1 LGGIPFSKGVLVWI
15 PRRERGIAMK
25 SDPMRKLSASLLVLV
40 MVLSTMVILL
50 PSSKVVQ
57 GVTTNA
63 IDVPVEDTRGFDVST
78 ATVNLVEVHSGVVI
92 QTHLTTPGLYHADGV
107 PAGYYRVDVTAAD
120 YYDDSSVYAIFDA
133 KSDLVTQTVTL
144 TWPGSKIHQWTV
156 TVTDTDSNPITSAT
170 VGFYNVTMDEI
181 ISSDQTNDTGIAHP
195 MMFKTPTP
203 TSTEYFILFAK
214 ASGYNITYKKITVS
228 GSGSDN
234 FTLYPSKSVS
244 GWVRNYDG
252 TKLLSNVVGYMLNKD
267 TSLPMI
273 ARLLKS
279 DAGGSRFQF
288 DAYPGAFIL
297 CVAADGGSTYVEDLN
312 VIASGS
318 YTYPNFIR
326 QNKTQRIEQVDLDFA
341 TAGNY
346 RSFTLG
352 VNTTWSYDDAY
363 PGLKYNDIGC
373 LRLQVDLAGNAN
385 GIVDLVEVTNFQDL
399 MNLFGT
405 QYVTSSNLFLLN
417 STAYDNATSVPGLD
431 NLNLA
436 SGTSVKDKTSVHYAY
451 SCAYTD
457 TANTIDVGA
466 LDYDSIVS
474 VMYDTASADYRYT
487 VALVSGYERVSNTSF
502 GGTIA
507 GYSSVAIDP
516 STGTGSWVTIAMSIQ
531 KSEMP
536 SASAGINS
544 EANAAYAVF
553 TDKNITKYIV
563 RVGANVTLNAGS
575 SVDPNGNPLTYI
587 WKFGDG
593 SSDVTTLNKTVVHK
607 YLTAA
612 AERTVNLTITDV
624 AGLPNWTDLKVVC
637 DDLLPSPVIWAKNRT
652 LNTTDNS
659 VSIEQREILV
669 VNATDSTDDAAVLGD
684 GLGIIDWVQF
694 DYGDGNSS
702 NRIAW
707 NETEQNATH
716 SYASSGTY
724 TLVLNVTDVV
734 GHWKNTTLTVK
745 VNDTTKPTVTYTAKN
760 ETGGNNLLENRT
772 VVFDASA
779 SYDNLDNI
787 SLLRFEWN
795 YGDGVW
801 ENYTGLAG
809 TNVTHNYTKVATFHV
824 VLNVTDLADNWQ
836 KTPKTINVLEGPRP
850 KLKVERVYY
859 SPGNFSEG
867 KQGYILVNLTN
878 TGSRQASGVV
888 VTFWVVRADGTE
900 KLLGTAMSSGG
911 QMYNGSS
918 VTVVE
923 VGGKV
928 QIRFPVTF
936 GAKGTYTI
944 KVNVTC
950 SDQLTVARYT
960 AGGDQALI
968 VKEAGWK
975 KPLLWGGVA
984 AVIVLVPL
992 ALYFRGRLSK
1002 REKKGPR
1009 REKKSEDAQ

>member
-1 LGGIPFSKGVLVWI
+1 LVWI

-40 MVLSTMVILL
+40 MVLSTLVILL

-63 IDVPVEDTRGFDVST
+63 IDVPVQDTRGFDVST
-78 ATVNLVEVHSGVVI
+78 ATVKLVEVHNGAVI
-92 QTHLTTPGLYHADGV
+92 PAHLTTPGLYHADGV
-107 PAGYYRVDVTAAD
+107 PAGYYRVDVTSAD
-120 YYDDSSVYAIFDA
+120 YYDDSSVYVSFDA
-133 KSDLVTQTVTL
+133 KSSLVTPTVTL
-144 TWPGSKIHQWTV
+144 IWPGAKLYQWTV
-156 TVTDTDSNPITSAT
+156 TVTDADSSAIQSAT
-170 VGFYNVTMDEI
+170 VGFYNVTMDKI
-181 ISSDQTNDTGIAHP
+181 VSSDLTNETGVAQM

-214 ASGYNITYKKITVS
+214 APGYNITYKKITVS
-228 GSGSDN
+228 SSGTDS
-234 FTLYPSKSVS
+234 FVLPLSKSVS

-252 TKLLSNVVGYMLNKD
+252 TKMLNNVVGYMLSKN

-279 DAGGSRFQF
+279 DAGENRFRF

-297 CVAADGGSTYVEDLN
+297 CVAANGGSTYIDDLT
-312 VIASGS
+312 VQVSGS
-318 YTYPNFIR
+318 YTYDDFR
-326 QNKTQRIEQVDLDFA
+326 LQNKTQRIEQVDLDFA
-341 TAGNY
+341 TAGNF
-346 RSFTLG
+346 RSFTLD

-363 PGLKYNDIGC
+363 PGLKYNDVGS
-373 LRLQVDLAGNAN
+373 LRLQVDLAGDAD
-385 GIVDLVEVTNFQDL
+385 GTVDSAEVTNFYNL
-399 MNLFGT
+399 VNLFGT

-417 STAYDNATSVPGLD
+417 STAYDNATSISGFD
-431 NLNLA
+431 MNLT
-436 SGTSVKDKTSVHYAY
+436 SGTSVKDKTGVHYAY
-451 SCAYTD
+451 SCVY
-457 TANTIDVGA
+457 TANTIYVGA
-466 LDYDSIVS
+466 LGYDSLVS
-474 VMYDTASADYRYT
+474 VNYDTAAANYT
-487 VALVSGYERVSNTSF
+487 YSIALVSDYERVSNSSF

-507 GYSSVAIDP
+507 GYESVAIDP
-516 STGTGSWVTIAMSIQ
+516 STGTGSWVVIAMGIE
-531 KSEMP
+531 KSETP
-536 SASAGINS
+536 SAGAGIEPKPNIAS
-544 EANAAYAVF
+544 AVRD
-553 TDKNITKYIV
+553 TGDNITGYIV
-563 RVGANVTLNAGS
+563 RVGANVTFNSGS
-575 SVDPNGNPLTYI
+575 SVDPNGNPLTYT

-593 SSDVTTLNKTVVHK
+593 TSDVTTSNKTVVHK
-607 YLTAA
+607 YLPSLTLP

-624 AGLPNWTDLKVVC
+624 AGFVNWTDLRVVC
-637 DDLLPSPVIWAKNRT
+637 DDREPSPAIWAKNRT

-659 VSIEQREILV
+659 VSVNERETLV
-669 VNATDSTDDAAVLGD
+669 VNGHNSTDGARDLGD
-684 GLGIIDWVQF
+684 GLGLIDWVQF

-716 SYASSGTY
+716 SYANAGTY

-734 GHWKNTTLTVK
+734 GHYKNTTLTVK
-745 VNDTTKPTVTYTAKN
+745 VNDTTKPTVTFTAKN
-760 ETGGNNLLENRT
+760 ETGGSSLIENKT
-772 VVFDASA
+772 VVFNATA

-809 TNVTHNYTKVATFHV
+809 ANVTHNYSKVAAFHV
-824 VLNVTDLADNWQ
+824 ALNVTDLAGNWQ
-836 KTPKTINVLEGPRP
+836 KTPKTINILEGPRP
-850 KLKVERVYY
+850 KLKVETVYY

-878 TGSRQASGVV
+878 TGSRPASGVV
-888 VTFWVVRADGTE
+888 VTFWVVREDGTE

-911 QMYNGSS
+911 QMFNGSSS

-928 QIRFPVTF
+928 QIKFPATF
-936 GAKGTYTI
+936 GSKGTYSI

-950 SDQLTVARYT
+950 TDQLTVVRYT
-960 AGGDQALI
+960 ASGDQALI

-984 AVIVLVPL
+984 AVIILVPL

-1009 REKKSEDAQ
+1009 REKKGEESQ

>member
-1 LGGIPFSKGVLVWI
+1 
-15 PRRERGIAMK
+15 MK

-40 MVLSTMVILL
+40 MVLSTLVILL
-50 PSSKVVQ
+50 PSGKVVQ
-57 GVTTNA
+57 GATTNA
-63 IDVPVEDTRGFDVST
+63 IDVPVQDTRGFDVST
-78 ATVNLVEVHSGVVI
+78 ATVNLVEVHSGAVI
-92 QTHLTTPGLYHADGV
+92 QAHLTTPGLYHADGV

-120 YYDDSSVYAIFDA
+120 YYDDSSVYATFDA
-133 KSDLVTQTVTL
+133 KSGLVTPTVTL
-144 TWPGSKIHQWTV
+144 IWPGAKQYQWTV
-156 TVTDTDSNPITSAT
+156 TVTDDDSKSIPSAT
-170 VGFYNVTMDEI
+170 VGFYNVTEDEI
-181 ISSDQTNDTGIAHP
+181 ISYDQTNESGVAHV

-214 ASGYNITYKKITVS
+214 ASGYNISYKKITVS
-228 GSGSDN
+228 SPGTDA
-234 FTLYPSKSVS
+234 FVLPLSKSVS
-244 GWVRNYDG
+244 GFVRNYDG
-252 TKLLSNVVGYMLNKD
+252 TKLLNNVVGYMLNMN

-279 DAGGSRFQF
+279 DAGGNRFQF
-288 DAYPGAFIL
+288 DAYPGTFIL
-297 CVAADGGSTYVEDLN
+297 CVAADGGRTYVDDLN
-312 VIASGS
+312 VQASGS
-318 YTYPNFIR
+318 YTYSDFR
-326 QNKTQRIEQVDLDFA
+326 LQNKTQRIEQVDLDFA
-341 TAGNY
+341 TPGNY
-346 RSFTLG
+346 QSFILG

-363 PGLKYNDIGC
+363 PGLKYSDVGC
-373 LRLQVDLAGNAN
+373 LRLQVDLTGNAN
-385 GIVDLVEVTNFQDL
+385 GMVDPVEVTNFRDL
-399 MNLFGT
+399 VNLFGS
-405 QYVTSSNLFLLN
+405 QYVTSSNLFTLN
-417 STAYDNATSVPGLD
+417 STAYDNATSVSGFD
-431 NLNLA
+431 MDLA
-436 SGTSVKDKTSVHYAY
+436 SGTSVKDKTGVHYAY
-451 SCAYTD
+451 SCVY
-457 TANTIDVGA
+457 TANAIDIGA

-474 VMYDTASADYRYT
+474 VKYDTAAADYNYT

-516 STGTGSWVTIAMSIQ
+516 STGTGSWVTIAMSIE
-531 KSEMP
+531 KSEPP

-544 EANAAYAVF
+544 EANVAYAVLDSGGNV
-553 TDKNITKYIV
+553 TGYIV
-563 RVGANVTLNAGS
+563 KVGTDVTFNAGS
-575 SVDPNGNPLTYI
+575 SVDPNGNPLTYT
-587 WKFGDG
+587 WKFADG
-593 SSDVTTLNKTVVHK
+593 TSDVTTLNKTVVHK
-607 YLTAA
+607 YLPNLTAP

-624 AGLPNWTDLKVVC
+624 AGLTNWADLKVIC
-637 DDLLPSPVIWAKNRT
+637 DDREPTPVILAKNRT

-659 VSIEQREILV
+659 VSVNERETLI
-669 VNATDSTDDAAVLGD
+669 VNATDSTDDARDLGD
-684 GLGIIDWVQF
+684 GLGLIDWVQF

-702 NRIAW
+702 NRIAF
-707 NETEQNATH
+707 NATEKNATH
-716 SYASSGTY
+716 SYASAGTY
-724 TLVLNVTDVV
+724 TIVLNVMDVV
-734 GHWKNTTLTVK
+734 NHSKNTTLTVK
-745 VNDTTKPTVTYTAKN
+745 VNDTTKPTVTFTAKN
-760 ETGGNNLLENRT
+760 ETGGSNLLENRT

-824 VLNVTDLADNWQ
+824 ALNVTDLADNWQ

-850 KLKVERVYY
+850 KLKVEKVYY

-878 TGSRQASGVV
+878 TGSRPASGVV

-918 VTVVE
+918 AVTVVE

-928 QIRFPVTF
+928 QIKFPVTF
-936 GAKGTYTI
+936 NTKGTYTI

-960 AGGDQALI
+960 ASGDQVLI

-1009 REKKSEDAQ
+1009 REKKSEEA

>member
-1 LGGIPFSKGVLVWI
+1 LVWI

-63 IDVPVEDTRGFDVST
+63 IDVPVQDTRGFDVST
-78 ATVNLVEVHSGVVI
+78 ATVKLVEVHNGAVI
-92 QTHLTTPGLYHADGV
+92 PAHLTTPGLYHADGV
-107 PAGYYRVDVTAAD
+107 PAGYYRVDVTSAD
-120 YYDDSSVYAIFDA
+120 YYDDSSVYVTFNA
-133 KSDLVTQTVTL
+133 KSSLVTPTVTL
-144 TWPGSKIHQWTV
+144 IWPGAKLYQWTV
-156 TVTDTDSNPITSAT
+156 TVTDADLSAIQSAT
-170 VGFYNVTMDEI
+170 VGFYNVTMDKI
-181 ISSDQTNDTGIAHP
+181 VSSDLTNETGVAHV
-195 MMFKTPTP
+195 MMFKTPAP

-214 ASGYNITYKKITVS
+214 APGYNISYKTITVS
-228 GSGSDN
+228 SSGTDS
-234 FTLYPSKSVS
+234 FVLPLSKSVS

-252 TKLLSNVVGYMLNKD
+252 TKLLNNVVGYMLNKN

-279 DAGGSRFQF
+279 DAGGNRFQF

-297 CVAADGGSTYVEDLN
+297 CVAANGGSTYVDDLN
-312 VIASGS
+312 VQASGF
-318 YTYPNFIR
+318 YTYDDFR
-326 QNKTQRIEQVDLDFA
+326 LQNKTQRIEQVDLDFA
-341 TAGNY
+341 TAGNF
-346 RSFTLG
+346 RSFTLS

-363 PGLKYNDIGC
+363 PGLKYSDISC
-373 LRLQVDLAGNAN
+373 LRLQVDLSGDAN
-385 GIVDLVEVTNFQDL
+385 GIVDSGEVTSFR
-399 MNLFGT
+399 NLVNQFGS

-417 STAYDNATSVPGLD
+417 STAYDNATSISGFD
-431 NLNLA
+431 MNLI
-436 SGTSVKDKTSVHYAY
+436 SGTSVKDKTGVHYAY
-451 SCAYTD
+451 TSVY
-457 TANTIDVGA
+457 TANTIDLGA
-466 LDYDSIVS
+466 LIHDSLVT
-474 VMYDTASADYRYT
+474 VNYDTASANYTYT

-507 GYSSVAIDP
+507 GYQSVVIDP
-516 STGTGSWVTIAMSIQ
+516 STGTGSWVTIAMGIE
-531 KSEMP
+531 KSETP
-536 SASAGINS
+536 SAAAGIIP
-544 EANAAYAVF
+544 EANVAYPVF
-553 TDKNITKYIV
+553 DDLNITKYIV
-563 RVGANVTLNAGS
+563 NVSANVTFNAGS
-575 SVDPNGNPLTYI
+575 SIDPNGNPLNYT
-587 WKFGDG
+587 WRFGDG
-593 SSDVTTLNKTVVHK
+593 SLDVTTTNKTVVHK

-624 AGLPNWTDLKVVC
+624 ADLPNWTEIKVVC
-637 DDLLPSPVIWAKNRT
+637 DDLAPSPAIVAKDRP

-659 VSIEQREILV
+659 VSVNEGEMLV
-669 VNATDSTDDAAVLGD
+669 VNANGSADDAAIVGD
-684 GLGIIDWVQF
+684 GKGIIDWVQF

-707 NETEQNATH
+707 NATERNASH
-716 SYASSGTY
+716 SYADSGSY
-724 TLVLNVTDVV
+724 TLVLNVMDVV
-734 GHWKNTTLTVK
+734 GHSKNTTLTVK
-745 VNDTTKPTVTYTAKN
+745 VNDTTKPTVTFTAKN
-760 ETGGNNLLENRT
+760 WTGGSSLIENQT

-787 SLLRFEWN
+787 SLLMFEWN
-795 YGDGVW
+795 FGDGGNW

-809 TNVTHNYTKVATFHV
+809 TNVTHNYTRVATFHV
-824 VLNVTDLADNWQ
+824 ALNVTDLSGNWQ

-850 KLKVERVYY
+850 KLRVETVYY

-878 TGSRQASGVV
+878 TGSRPASGVV

-918 VTVVE
+918 AVTVVE

-928 QIRFPVTF
+928 QIKFPVTF
-936 GAKGTYTI
+936 GSKGTYTI

-950 SDQLTVARYT
+950 TDQLTVVKHT
-960 AGGDQALI
+960 GEQSLI

-984 AVIVLVPL
+984 AVIILVPL

-1009 REKKSEDAQ
+1009 REKKSEESQ

>member
-1 LGGIPFSKGVLVWI
+1 LI

-40 MVLSTMVILL
+40 MVMSTLVILL
-50 PSSKVVQ
+50 PSGKVVQ
-57 GVTTNA
+57 GMTTNA
-63 IDVPVEDTRGFDVST
+63 IDVPVQDTRGFDVST
-78 ATVNLVEVHSGVVI
+78 ATVNLVEVHNGAVI

-120 YYDDSSVYAIFDA
+120 YYDDSSVYVTFDA
-133 KSDLVTQTVTL
+133 KSGLVTPTVTL
-144 TWPGSKIHQWTV
+144 IWPGAKLYQWTV

-181 ISSDQTNDTGIAHP
+181 VSSDQTNESGVAHV

-214 ASGYNITYKKITVS
+214 ASGKNISYKTITVS
-228 GSGSDN
+228 GSGSDA
-234 FTLYPSKSVS
+234 FVLPLSKSVS

-252 TKLLSNVVGYMLNKD
+252 TKLLNNVVGYMLNKN

-279 DAGGSRFQF
+279 DAGGNRFQF

-297 CVAADGGSTYVEDLN
+297 CVAADSGSTYVDDLN
-312 VIASGS
+312 VQASGS
-318 YTYPNFIR
+318 YTYPDFR
-326 QNKTQRIEQVDLDFA
+326 LQNKTQRIEQVGLDFA

-363 PGLKYNDIGC
+363 PGLKYSDVGC

-385 GIVDLVEVTNFQDL
+385 GIVDPFEVTNFSDL
-399 MNLFGT
+399 VNLFGT
-405 QYVTSSNLFLLN
+405 QYVTSSNLFTLN
-417 STAYDNATSVPGLD
+417 STAYDNATSVSGYD
-431 NLNLA
+431 MNLA

-451 SCAYTD
+451 SSVY
-457 TANTIDVGA
+457 TANTIDIGA

-474 VMYDTASADYRYT
+474 VKYDTSATNYTYT
-487 VALVSGYERVSNTSF
+487 VALVSDYERVFNSSF

-507 GYSSVAIDP
+507 GYSNVVIDP
-516 STGTGSWVTIAMSIQ
+516 STGTGSWVAIEMSIQ
-531 KSEMP
+531 KSETP
-536 SASAGINS
+536 SATAGINS
-544 EANAAYAVF
+544 EANVAYAVY
-553 TDKNITKYIV
+553 TDKNITGYIV
-563 RVGANVTLNAGS
+563 RVGANVTLKAGS
-575 SVDPNGNPLTYI
+575 FVDLDPNGNPLTYT

-593 SSDVTTLNKTVVHK
+593 SLDVTTMNETVVHK

-612 AERTVNLTITDV
+612 AELTVNLTIKDV
-624 AGLPNWTDLKVVC
+624 ADLLNWTELKVVC
-637 DDLLPSPVIWAKNRT
+637 DDLAPSPVIWAKNRT

-659 VSIEQREILV
+659 VSIEQREILI
-669 VNATDSTDDAAVLGD
+669 VNGKNSTDDAAILGD
-684 GLGIIDWVQF
+684 GLGLIDWVQF

-707 NETEQNATH
+707 NDTEQNATH
-716 SYASSGTY
+716 SYASSGPY

-745 VNDTTKPTVTYTAKN
+745 VNDTTKPTGSYTAKN
-760 ETGGNNLLENRT
+760 KTGGSNLIENDT

-795 YGDGVW
+795 FGDGVW
-801 ENYTGLAG
+801 ANYTGLAG

-824 VLNVTDLADNWQ
+824 ALNVTDLAGNWQ
-836 KTPKTINVLEGPRP
+836 KFPKTINVLEGPRP
-850 KLKVERVYY
+850 KLKIERIYY

-878 TGSRQASGVV
+878 TGSRPASGVV
-888 VTFWVVRADGTE
+888 VTFWVVRTDGTE
-900 KLLGTAMSSGG
+900 KLLGTAMSSGD
-911 QMYNGSS
+911 QMYNGTNT
-918 VTVVE
+918 VQVVE

-928 QIRFPVTF
+928 QIKFPVTF
-936 GAKGTYTI
+936 GSKGTYTI

-950 SDQLTVARYT
+950 SDQLTVTRST
-960 AGGDQALI
+960 ASGDQALI

-1009 REKKSEDAQ
+1009 REKKSEEAQ